1 MHNIQVGSL
10 VLNGQLIFYFWFGTA
25 GWLMLHYRNRNQRV
39 QEEVLPLLTNAFWL
53 WMVIW
58 KASYLLFYPVEVIRR
73 PISLLYYDGG
83 ERGAWLAAL
92 AAVVYIWR
100 AASKRNIIFMALVD
114 GLIIY
119 MLAGY
124 LASRILL
131 LLTGVEHIWFHLTSL
146 VLALVLLILLQ
157 TTRAANLPAARRFV
171 YVVWFCIGHIVL
183 WFFISERQ
191 TWFLSFNKQQVFF
204 LITAAG
210 LAGMGGLTDNKQK
223 RGLDE

>member
-25 GWLMLHYRNRNQRV
+25 GWLMLRYQYRNQRV
-39 QEEVLPLLTNAFWL
+39 QEEVLIPLTNAFWL
-53 WMVIW
+53 WMVVW
-58 KASYLLFYPVEVIRR
+58 KASYLLFYPVEVIQR

-92 AAVVYIWR
+92 AAVVYIWK
-100 AASKRNIIFMALVD
+100 AASKRNIIFAAWVD
-114 GLIIY
+114 SLIIY

-131 LLTGVEHIWFHLTSL
+131 LLTGAELIWFHLTSA
-146 VLALVLLILLQ
+146 VLSIVLLILLQ
-157 TTRAANLPAARRFV
+157 TTRASNLPAARRFV

-191 TWFLSFNKQQVFF
+191 LWFLSFNKQQVFY
-204 LITAAG
+204 LIAAAG
-210 LAGMGGLTDNKQK
+210 LAGMGGLTDNKEK